1 VPETDALTRC
11 LHELGD
17 LGASELRTES
27 VRSRVRLAVDLEIEA
42 ERSGHGARRRRQ
54 VSIRISRGA
63 LVSAACVLVAVAVVV
78 GALTLVSRGSNGPSQ
93 LAANPG
99 ARALIA
105 RLAVLRRPQTPADR
119 LPTHLRLSGPTHPR
133 LSGPTGTVMPRLTRL
148 IAHRPGVRLYLVVTS
163 PVAQRGGPNWP
174 AALGDQVSLIA
185 TRGHSGVQ
193 TAPVPAAVLGD
204 AAPLVPFPHSKPRV
218 VQLVPDGVARVRWSY
233 PVLPEQVHHIPVT
246 TSVSDNLAISP
257 QPNAEPPRAT
267 WLRADGTVV
276 VGPRVLGRRVV
287 RADEAARAHT
297 IAQAL
302 SRIHH
307 RAPARLL
314 NGFSV
319 LGSPNSRGGVTV
331 TRARL
336 TAIPLPILGVIYDAR
351 TDVDV
356 AHIRAVTV
364 ASGRRM
370 WVLPGLT
377 SLCLVTASTP
387 DWNSAVT
394 AFVDQPPVRVQC
406 ADSITGALAHGVES
420 TPDIEPG
427 GVSVAFG
434 VLPRRHLTTT
444 LHLPGGGRRTIR
456 PPLGAY
462 NLVIR

>member
-1 VPETDALTRC
+1 MPETDALTRC

-17 LGASELRTES
+17 LGADQLRTES
-27 VRSRVRLAVDLEIEA
+27 VHIRVQLAVDVEIEA
-42 ERSGHGARRRRQ
+42 ERSGRDARRPRQ
-54 VSIRISRGA
+54 VRIRISRGA
-63 LVSAACVLVAVAVVV
+63 LVSAVCVLVAVAVVV
-78 GALTLVSRGSNGPSQ
+78 GALTLVSGGSNRRAQP
-93 LAANPG
+93 AATPG
-99 ARALIA
+99 ANALIA

-119 LPTHLRLSGPTHPR
+119 MPTHLLLSGPTHPR

-148 IAHRPGVRLYLVVTS
+148 IAQRPGVRLYLVVTS
-163 PVAQRGGPNWP
+163 PVAQRGGPDWP

-185 TRGHSGVQ
+185 VRGHSGVQ

-204 AAPLVPFPHSKPRV
+204 AAPLVPFPSHRPRV
-218 VQLVPDGVARVRWSY
+218 VQIVPDGVAHVRWSY
-233 PVLPEQVHHIPVT
+233 PILPEQFHHIAVT
-246 TSVSDNLAISP
+246 TSVADNLAISP
-257 QPNAEPPRAT
+257 PQQAEPARAT

-276 VGPRVLGRRVV
+276 VGPRILGRRVV

-302 SRIHH
+302 SRVHH

-314 NGFSV
+314 DGFSV

-331 TRARL
+331 TRPHL
-336 TAIPLPILGVIYDAR
+336 SAIPLPILGVIYNGR

-364 ASGRRM
+364 ASGRSM
-370 WVLPGLT
+370 WVLPGLK

-406 ADSITGALAHGVES
+406 ADSIAGALAHGVKS

-434 VLPRRHLTTT
+434 VLPRRHPTTT
-444 LHLPGGGRRTIR
+444 LRLPGGGRPTIR

-462 NLVIR
+462 DLVIR